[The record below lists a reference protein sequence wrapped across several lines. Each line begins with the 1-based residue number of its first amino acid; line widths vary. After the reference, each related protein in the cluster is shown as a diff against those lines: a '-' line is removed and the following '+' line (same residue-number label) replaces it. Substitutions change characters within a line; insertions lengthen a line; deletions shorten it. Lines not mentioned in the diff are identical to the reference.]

1 LLAANSR
8 RLYPPEDGR
17 PREAQNLCDYL
28 STLAALDRLNCP

>member
-1 LLAANSR
+1 LLAAKPR
-8 RLYPPEDGR
+8 RLHPPEDRG